1 MTQEAE
7 LADHPKTAVAYF
19 DGAIRPLADAKV
31 SVMTHAFLYG
41 TATFEGIRAYW
52 NAEQEELYVLKL
64 DQHLERL
71 RASSRILMMDP
82 LPEVSALH
90 AIIVELLRQNGYR
103 EDVYIRPSVY
113 KSTEAIGVRL
123 HDLKNDL
130 YVIATPFGNYID
142 VDSGIRCATVA
153 TRRTTDLAI
162 PARAKVVGNYVN
174 SAFSKSEA
182 MLNGHDEA
190 IVLTEAGKVSEGS
203 AENLFLLR
211 GDTLI
216 TPGANDDILEG
227 ITRGA
232 VIEIAREFGL
242 KVSER
247 SIDRSELYI
256 GDELFLC
263 GTGAQISPVIEVDH
277 RAVGTGAIGPVTKR
291 IQERY
296 FAAVHGRVPEYAHW
310 LTPVYGG
317 SGNRS

>member
-1 MTQEAE
+1 MANETKNAI
-7 LADHPKTAVAYF
+7 AYF
-19 DGAIRPLADAKV
+19 EGEFRPLAEAKV
-31 SVMTHAFLYG
+31 NVMTHAFLYG

-52 NAEQEELYVLKL
+52 NAEQGELYALKL

-71 RASSRILMMDP
+71 RASCKILMMDP
-82 LPEVSALH
+82 LPEVAELRK
-90 AIIVELLRQNGYR
+90 IIVELLQKNGYK
-103 EDVYIRPSVY
+103 EDVYVRPSVY

-123 HDLKNDL
+123 HELANNF
-130 YVIATPFGNYID
+130 YVIAIPFGNYID
-142 VDSGIRCATVA
+142 VDNGIRCATVA

-190 IVLTEAGKVSEGS
+190 IVLTESGKVSEGS

-227 ITRGA
+227 ITRAA
-232 VIEIAREFGL
+232 VIEIAREFGI
-242 KVSER
+242 KVAER
-247 SIDRSELYI
+247 LIDRSELYI

-277 RAVGTGAIGPVTKR
+277 RAIGTGAIGPVTKR

-296 FAAVHGRVPEYAHW
+296 FAAVQGRVPEYAHW
-310 LTPVYGG
+310 LTPIYGAAK
-317 SGNRS
+317 SRS

>member
-1 MTQEAE
+1 MANETKAT
-7 LADHPKTAVAYF
+7 LAYF
-19 DGAIRPLADAKV
+19 EGGFRPLADAKV
-31 SVMTHAFLYG
+31 NVMTHAFLYG

-52 NAEQEELYVLKL
+52 NSDQGELYALKL
-64 DQHLERL
+64 DEHLERL
-71 RASSRILMMDP
+71 RASSKILMMNP
-82 LPEVSALH
+82 LPEVAEFRR
-90 AIIVELLRQNGYR
+90 IIIELLQKNGFK

-123 HDLKNDL
+123 HELTNNF
-130 YVIATPFGNYID
+130 YVIAIPFGNYID
-142 VDSGIRCATVA
+142 IDSGIRCATVA
-153 TRRTTDLAI
+153 TRRTSDLAI

-174 SAFSKSEA
+174 SAFSKTEA

-216 TPGANDDILEG
+216 TPGLNDDILEG
-227 ITRGA
+227 ITRAA
-232 VIEIAREFGL
+232 VVEIAREMGL

-277 RAVGTGAIGPVTKR
+277 RAIGSGEIGPITKR

-296 FAAVHGRVPEYAHW
+296 FAAVQGRVPEYSHW
-310 LTPVYGG
+310 LTPIYGTKKG
-317 SGNRS
+317 GA

>member
-1 MTQEAE
+1 LQ
-7 LADHPKTAVAYF
+7 K
-19 DGAIRPLADAKV
+19 
-31 SVMTHAFLYG
+31 
-41 TATFEGIRAYW
+41 
-52 NAEQEELYVLKL
+52 
-64 DQHLERL
+64 
-71 RASSRILMMDP
+71 
-82 LPEVSALH
+82 
-90 AIIVELLRQNGYR
+90 NGFK

-123 HDLKNDL
+123 HELKNNF
-130 YVIATPFGNYID
+130 YVIAIPFGNYID
-142 VDSGIRCATVA
+142 IDSGIRCATVA
-153 TRRTTDLAI
+153 TRRTSDLAI

-174 SAFSKSEA
+174 SAFSKTEA

-216 TPGANDDILEG
+216 TPGLNDDILEG
-227 ITRGA
+227 ITRAA
-232 VIEIAREFGL
+232 VVEIAREMGL
-242 KVSER
+242 KVSDR

-277 RAVGTGAIGPVTKR
+277 RAIGTGAIGPVTKR

-296 FAAVHGRVPEYAHW
+296 FAAVQGRVPEYAHW
-310 LTPVYGG
+310 LTPIYGTKKG
-317 SGNRS
+317 GA

>member
-1 MTQEAE
+1 MGSGESKA
-7 LADHPKTAVAYF
+7 LIAYF
-19 DGAIRPLADAKV
+19 EGAFRPLAESKV
-31 SVMTHAFLYG
+31 SVISHAFLYG

-52 NAEQEELYVLKL
+52 NAEQGELYALKL
-64 DQHLERL
+64 DEHLERL
-71 RASSRILMMDP
+71 RASSKILMMDP
-82 LPEVSALH
+82 LPNVSELRK
-90 AIIVELLRQNGYR
+90 IIIELLRVNGFQ

-123 HDLKNDL
+123 HELANNT
-130 YVIATPFGNYID
+130 YVVAMPFGNYID

-153 TRRTTDLAI
+153 TRRTADLAI

-174 SAFSKSEA
+174 SALSKTEA
-182 MLNGHDEA
+182 VLNGHDEA
-190 IVLTEAGKVSEGS
+190 IVLTETGKVSEGS

-211 GDTLI
+211 GNTLI
-216 TPGANDDILEG
+216 TPGLSDDILEG
-227 ITRGA
+227 ITRAA
-232 VIEIAREFGL
+232 VVEIAREAGL

-277 RAVGTGAIGPVTKR
+277 RKIGSGEIGPITKR

-296 FAAVHGRVPEYAHW
+296 FAAVHGRVPEYKHW
-310 LTPVYGG
+310 LTPIYGA
-317 SGNRS
+317 SGGGA

>member
-1 MTQEAE
+1 MANETKSAI
-7 LADHPKTAVAYF
+7 AYF
-19 DGAIRPLADAKV
+19 EGEFRPLADAKV
-31 SVMTHAFLYG
+31 NVMTHAFLYG

-52 NAEQEELYVLKL
+52 NADQGELYALKL
-64 DQHLERL
+64 NEHLERL
-71 RASSRILMMDP
+71 RASSKILMMNP
-82 LPEVSALH
+82 LPEVAELRT
-90 AIIVELLRQNGYR
+90 IIIELLQQNGFK

-123 HDLKNDL
+123 HELKNNF
-130 YVIATPFGNYID
+130 YVIAIPFGNYID
-142 VDSGIRCATVA
+142 IDSGIRCATVA
-153 TRRTTDLAI
+153 TRRTSDLAI

-174 SAFSKSEA
+174 SAFSKTEA

-190 IVLTEAGKVSEGS
+190 IVLTESGKVSEGS

-216 TPGANDDILEG
+216 TPGLNDDILEG
-227 ITRGA
+227 ITRAA
-232 VIEIAREFGL
+232 VVEIAREMGL

-277 RAVGTGAIGPVTKR
+277 RAIGSGEIGPITKR

-296 FAAVHGRVPEYAHW
+296 FAAVQGRVPEYSHW
-310 LTPVYGG
+310 LTPIYGAKKG
-317 SGNRS
+317 GA

>member
-1 MTQEAE
+1 MANEMKNAI
-7 LADHPKTAVAYF
+7 AYF
-19 DGAIRPLADAKV
+19 EGEFRPLADAKV
-31 SVMTHAFLYG
+31 NVMTHAFLYG

-52 NAEQEELYVLKL
+52 NAEQGELYALKL
-64 DQHLERL
+64 DQHLQRL
-71 RASSRILMMDP
+71 RASCKILMMDP
-82 LPEVSALH
+82 LPEVAELRK
-90 AIIVELLRQNGYR
+90 IIVELLQKNGFK
-103 EDVYIRPSVY
+103 EDVYVRPSVY

-123 HDLKNDL
+123 HDLANNF
-130 YVIATPFGNYID
+130 YVIAIPFGNYID
-142 VDSGIRCATVA
+142 VDNGIRCATVA

-211 GDTLI
+211 GETLI

-227 ITRGA
+227 ITRAA

-242 KVSER
+242 KVVER

-263 GTGAQISPVIEVDH
+263 GTGAQISPVIKVDH
-277 RAVGTGAIGPVTKR
+277 RAIGTGAIGPVTKR

-296 FAAVHGRVPEYAHW
+296 FAAVQGRVLEYAHW
-310 LTPVYGG
+310 LTPIYGAAK
-317 SGNRS
+317 SRS

>member
-1 MTQEAE
+1 M
-7 LADHPKTAVAYF
+7 
-19 DGAIRPLADAKV
+19 
-31 SVMTHAFLYG
+31 
-41 TATFEGIRAYW
+41 
-52 NAEQEELYVLKL
+52 
-64 DQHLERL
+64 
-71 RASSRILMMDP
+71 
-82 LPEVSALH
+82 
-90 AIIVELLRQNGYR
+90 
-103 EDVYIRPSVY
+103 
-113 KSTEAIGVRL
+113 
-123 HDLKNDL
+123 KNDL

>member
-1 MTQEAE
+1 MANETKA
-7 LADHPKTAVAYF
+7 AIAYF
-19 DGAIRPLADAKV
+19 EGGFCPLADAKV
-31 SVMTHAFLYG
+31 NVMTHAFLYG

-52 NAEQEELYVLKL
+52 NADQGELYALKL
-64 DQHLERL
+64 NEHLERL
-71 RASSRILMMDP
+71 RASSKILMMNP
-82 LPEVSALH
+82 LPEVAELRT
-90 AIIVELLRQNGYR
+90 IIIELLQKNSYK

-123 HDLKNDL
+123 HELKNNF
-130 YVIATPFGNYID
+130 YVIAIPFGNYID
-142 VDSGIRCATVA
+142 IDSGIRCATVA
-153 TRRTTDLAI
+153 TRRTSDLAI

-174 SAFSKSEA
+174 SAFSKTEA

-190 IVLTEAGKVSEGS
+190 IVLTESGKVSEGS

-216 TPGANDDILEG
+216 TPGLNDDILEG
-227 ITRGA
+227 ITRAA
-232 VIEIAREFGL
+232 VVEIAREMGL

-277 RAVGTGAIGPVTKR
+277 RAIGSGEIGPITKR

-296 FAAVHGRVPEYAHW
+296 FAAVQGRVPEYSHW
-310 LTPVYGG
+310 LTPIYGTKKG
-317 SGNRS
+317 GA

>member
-1 MTQEAE
+1 MANDT
-7 LADHPKTAVAYF
+7 TAAIAYF
-19 DGAIRPLADAKV
+19 EGAFRPLADAKV
-31 SVMTHAFLYG
+31 NVMTHAFLYG

-52 NAEQEELYVLKL
+52 NAEQGELYALKL

-71 RASSRILMMDP
+71 RASCKILMMDP
-82 LPEVSALH
+82 LPEVAELRK
-90 AIIVELLRQNGYR
+90 IIVELLQKNGYK
-103 EDVYIRPSVY
+103 EDVYVRPSVY
-113 KSTEAIGVRL
+113 KSTAAIGVRL
-123 HDLKNDL
+123 HGLENSL
-130 YVIATPFGNYID
+130 YVIAVPFGNYID

-153 TRRTTDLAI
+153 TRRTADLAI

-216 TPGANDDILEG
+216 TPGTSDDILEG
-227 ITRGA
+227 ITRAA
-232 VIEIAREFGL
+232 VMEIAREMGI
-242 KVSER
+242 KVAER

-277 RAVGTGAIGPVTKR
+277 RAIGSGAIGPVTKK

-296 FAAVHGRVPEYAHW
+296 FAAVHGRVPEYSRW
-310 LTPVYGG
+310 LTPIYGNG
-317 SGNRS
+317 KSGA

>member
-1 MTQEAE
+1 
-7 LADHPKTAVAYF
+7 
-19 DGAIRPLADAKV
+19 
-31 SVMTHAFLYG
+31 
-41 TATFEGIRAYW
+41 
-52 NAEQEELYVLKL
+52 
-64 DQHLERL
+64 
-71 RASSRILMMDP
+71 ASCKILMMDP
-82 LPEVSALH
+82 LPEVAELRK
-90 AIIVELLRQNGYR
+90 IIVELLQKNGYK
-103 EDVYIRPSVY
+103 EDVYVRPSVY

-123 HDLKNDL
+123 HELANNF
-130 YVIATPFGNYID
+130 YVIAIPFGNYID
-142 VDSGIRCATVA
+142 VDNGIRCATVA
-153 TRRTTDLAI
+153 TRRTADLAI

-227 ITRGA
+227 ITRAA
-232 VIEIAREFGL
+232 VIEIAREFGI
-242 KVSER
+242 KVAER

-277 RAVGTGAIGPVTKR
+277 RAIGTGAIGPVTKR

-296 FAAVHGRVPEYAHW
+296 FAAVQGRVPEYAHW
-310 LTPVYGG
+310 LTPIYGAAK
-317 SGNRS
+317 SRS

>member
-1 MTQEAE
+1 MASSETKA
-7 LADHPKTAVAYF
+7 PIAYF
-19 DGAIRPLADAKV
+19 EGGFRPLVEAKV
-31 SVMTHAFLYG
+31 NVMTHAFLYG

-52 NAEQEELYVLKL
+52 NADQGELYALKL
-64 DQHLERL
+64 NEHLERL
-71 RASSRILMMDP
+71 RASSKILMMNP
-82 LPEVSALH
+82 LPEVADLRE
-90 AIIVELLRQNGYR
+90 IIIELLQKNGFK

-123 HDLKNDL
+123 HELKNNF
-130 YVIATPFGNYID
+130 YVIAIPFGNYID
-142 VDSGIRCATVA
+142 IDSGIRCATVA
-153 TRRTTDLAI
+153 TRRTSDLAI

-174 SAFSKSEA
+174 SAFSKTEA

-216 TPGANDDILEG
+216 TPGLNDDILEG
-227 ITRGA
+227 ITRAA
-232 VIEIAREFGL
+232 VVEIARELGL

-263 GTGAQISPVIEVDH
+263 GTGAQISPVTQVDH
-277 RAVGTGAIGPVTKR
+277 RAIGSGEIGPITKR

-296 FAAVHGRVPEYAHW
+296 FAAVQGRVPEYSHW
-310 LTPVYGG
+310 LTPIYGTKKG
-317 SGNRS
+317 GA

>member
-1 MTQEAE
+1 MANETKNAI
-7 LADHPKTAVAYF
+7 AYF
-19 DGAIRPLADAKV
+19 EGEFRPLADAKV
-31 SVMTHAFLYG
+31 NVMTHAFLYG

-52 NAEQEELYVLKL
+52 NAEQGELYALKL

-71 RASSRILMMDP
+71 RASCKILMMDP
-82 LPEVSALH
+82 LPEVAELRK
-90 AIIVELLRQNGYR
+90 IIVELLQKNGYK
-103 EDVYIRPSVY
+103 EDVYVRPSVY

-123 HDLKNDL
+123 HELANNF
-130 YVIATPFGNYID
+130 YVIAIPFGNYID
-142 VDSGIRCATVA
+142 VDNGIRCATVA

-190 IVLTEAGKVSEGS
+190 IVLTEDGKVSEGS

-211 GDTLI
+211 GNSLI

-227 ITRGA
+227 ITRAA
-232 VIEIAREFGL
+232 VIEIAREFGI
-242 KVSER
+242 KVVER

-263 GTGAQISPVIEVDH
+263 GTGAQISPVIKVDH
-277 RAVGTGAIGPVTKR
+277 RPIGTGAIGPVTKR

-296 FAAVHGRVPEYAHW
+296 FAAVQGRVPEYAHW
-310 LTPVYGG
+310 LTPIYGAAK
-317 SGNRS
+317 SRS

>member
-1 MTQEAE
+1 MANETTGAI
-7 LADHPKTAVAYF
+7 AYF
-19 DGAIRPLADAKV
+19 EGAFRPLADAKV
-31 SVMTHAFLYG
+31 NVMTHAFLYG

-52 NAEQEELYVLKL
+52 NAEQGELYALKL

-71 RASSRILMMDP
+71 RASCKIMMMDP
-82 LPEVSALH
+82 LPEVAELRK
-90 AIIVELLRQNGYR
+90 IIVELLQKNGYK
-103 EDVYIRPSVY
+103 EDVYVRPSVY
-113 KSTEAIGVRL
+113 KSTAAIGVRL
-123 HDLKNDL
+123 HGLENSL
-130 YVIATPFGNYID
+130 YVIAVPFGNYID

-153 TRRTTDLAI
+153 TRRTADLAI

-216 TPGANDDILEG
+216 TPGTSDDILEG
-227 ITRGA
+227 ITRAA
-232 VIEIAREFGL
+232 VMEIAREMGI
-242 KVSER
+242 KVAER

-277 RAVGTGAIGPVTKR
+277 RAIGSGAIGPVTKK

-296 FAAVHGRVPEYAHW
+296 FAAVHGRVPEYSRW
-310 LTPVYGG
+310 LTPIYGNG
-317 SGNRS
+317 KSGA

>member
-1 MTQEAE
+1 
-7 LADHPKTAVAYF
+7 
-19 DGAIRPLADAKV
+19 
-31 SVMTHAFLYG
+31 
-41 TATFEGIRAYW
+41 
-52 NAEQEELYVLKL
+52 
-64 DQHLERL
+64 
-71 RASSRILMMDP
+71 MMDP

>member
-1 MTQEAE
+1 MANETKNAI
-7 LADHPKTAVAYF
+7 AYF
-19 DGAIRPLADAKV
+19 EGEFRPLADARV
-31 SVMTHAFLYG
+31 NVMTHAFLYG

-52 NAEQEELYVLKL
+52 NAEQGELYALKL

-71 RASSRILMMDP
+71 RASCKILMMDP
-82 LPEVSALH
+82 LPEVAELRK
-90 AIIVELLRQNGYR
+90 IIVELLQKNSYK
-103 EDVYIRPSVY
+103 EDVYVRPSVY

-123 HDLKNDL
+123 HDLENKL
-130 YVIATPFGNYID
+130 YVIAIPFGNYID
-142 VDSGIRCATVA
+142 IDSGIRCATVA

-227 ITRGA
+227 ITRAA
-232 VIEIAREFGL
+232 VIEIAREFGI
-242 KVSER
+242 KVVER

-277 RAVGTGAIGPVTKR
+277 RAIGTGAIGPVTKR

-296 FAAVHGRVPEYAHW
+296 FAAVQGRVPEYAHW
-310 LTPVYGG
+310 LTPIYGAAK
-317 SGNRS
+317 

>member
-1 MTQEAE
+1 MTSSEVKG
-7 LADHPKTAVAYF
+7 PIAYF
-19 DGAIRPLADAKV
+19 EGGFRPLADAKV
-31 SVMTHAFLYG
+31 NVMTHAFLYG

-52 NAEQEELYVLKL
+52 NADQGELYALKL
-64 DQHLERL
+64 NEHLERL
-71 RASSRILMMDP
+71 RASSKILMMNP
-82 LPEVSALH
+82 LPEVAELRS
-90 AIIVELLRQNGYR
+90 IVIELLQKSNFK
-103 EDVYIRPSVY
+103 EDVYIRPSIY

-123 HDLKNDL
+123 HDLKNNF
-130 YVIATPFGNYID
+130 YVIAIPFGNYID

-153 TRRTTDLAI
+153 TRRTSDLAI

-174 SAFSKSEA
+174 SAFSKTEA

-211 GDTLI
+211 GNTLI
-216 TPGANDDILEG
+216 TPGLNDDILEG
-227 ITRGA
+227 ITRAA
-232 VIEIAREFGL
+232 VVEIAREMGL

-256 GDELFLC
+256 ADELFLC

-277 RAVGTGAIGPVTKR
+277 RAIGSGEIGPITKR

-296 FAAVHGRVPEYAHW
+296 FAAVQGRVPEYSHW
-310 LTPVYGG
+310 LTPIYGTKKAG
-317 SGNRS
+317 A

>member
-1 MTQEAE
+1 MASSETKA
-7 LADHPKTAVAYF
+7 PIAYF
-19 DGAIRPLADAKV
+19 EGGVRPLADAKV
-31 SVMTHAFLYG
+31 NVMTHAFLYG

-52 NAEQEELYVLKL
+52 NADQGELYALKL
-64 DQHLERL
+64 NEHLERL
-71 RASSRILMMDP
+71 RASSKILMMNP
-82 LPEVSALH
+82 LPEVAELRT
-90 AIIVELLRQNGYR
+90 IIIDLLQQNGFR

-123 HDLKNDL
+123 HELKNNF
-130 YVIATPFGNYID
+130 YVIAIPFGNYID
-142 VDSGIRCATVA
+142 IDSGIRCATVA
-153 TRRTTDLAI
+153 TRRTSDLAI

-174 SAFSKSEA
+174 SAFSKTEA

-190 IVLTEAGKVSEGS
+190 IVLTESGKVSEGS

-216 TPGANDDILEG
+216 TPGLNDDILEG
-227 ITRGA
+227 ITRAA
-232 VIEIAREFGL
+232 VVEIAREMRL

-256 GDELFLC
+256 SDELFLC

-277 RAVGTGAIGPVTKR
+277 RAIGSGEIGPITKR

-296 FAAVHGRVPEYAHW
+296 FAAVQGRVPEYSHW
-310 LTPVYGG
+310 LTPIYGTKKG
-317 SGNRS
+317 GA

>member
-1 MTQEAE
+1 MANETNAA
-7 LADHPKTAVAYF
+7 LAYF
-19 DGAIRPLADAKV
+19 EGGFRPLADAKV
-31 SVMTHAFLYG
+31 NVMTHAFLYG

-52 NAEQEELYVLKL
+52 NADQGELYALKL
-64 DQHLERL
+64 NEHLERL
-71 RASSRILMMDP
+71 RASSKILMMNP
-82 LPEVSALH
+82 LPEVAELRT
-90 AIIVELLRQNGYR
+90 IIIELLQKNGFK

-123 HDLKNDL
+123 HELKNNF
-130 YVIATPFGNYID
+130 YVIAIPFGNYID
-142 VDSGIRCATVA
+142 IDSGIRCATVA
-153 TRRTTDLAI
+153 TRRTSDLAI

-174 SAFSKSEA
+174 SAFSKTEA

-190 IVLTEAGKVSEGS
+190 IVLTESGKVSEGS

-216 TPGANDDILEG
+216 TPGLNDDILEG
-227 ITRGA
+227 ITRAA
-232 VIEIAREFGL
+232 VVDIAREMGL
-242 KVSER
+242 RVSER

-277 RAVGTGAIGPVTKR
+277 RAIGSGEIGPITKR

-296 FAAVHGRVPEYAHW
+296 FAAVQGRVPEYSHW
-310 LTPVYGG
+310 LTPIYGTKKG
-317 SGNRS
+317 GA

>member
-1 MTQEAE
+1 MASSETKA
-7 LADHPKTAVAYF
+7 PFAYF
-19 DGAIRPLADAKV
+19 EGGFRPLADAKV
-31 SVMTHAFLYG
+31 NVMTHAFLYG

-52 NAEQEELYVLKL
+52 NADQGELYALKL
-64 DQHLERL
+64 NEHLERL
-71 RASSRILMMDP
+71 RASSKILMMNP
-82 LPEVSALH
+82 LPEVAELRT
-90 AIIVELLRQNGYR
+90 IIIELLQKNSYK

-123 HDLKNDL
+123 HELKNNF
-130 YVIATPFGNYID
+130 YVIAIPFGNYID
-142 VDSGIRCATVA
+142 IDSGIRCATVA
-153 TRRTTDLAI
+153 TRRTSDLAI

-174 SAFSKSEA
+174 SAFSKTEA

-190 IVLTEAGKVSEGS
+190 IVLTESGKVSEGS

-216 TPGANDDILEG
+216 TPGLNDDILEG
-227 ITRGA
+227 ITRAA
-232 VIEIAREFGL
+232 VVEIAREMGL

-277 RAVGTGAIGPVTKR
+277 RAIGSGEIGPITKR

-296 FAAVHGRVPEYAHW
+296 FAAVQGRVPEYSHW
-310 LTPVYGG
+310 LTPIYGTKKG
-317 SGNRS
+317 GA

>member
-1 MTQEAE
+1 MANET
-7 LADHPKTAVAYF
+7 KNAVAYF
-19 DGAIRPLADAKV
+19 EGEFRPLADAKV
-31 SVMTHAFLYG
+31 NVMTHAFLYG

-52 NAEQEELYVLKL
+52 NAEQGELYALKL

-71 RASSRILMMDP
+71 RASCKILMMDP
-82 LPEVSALH
+82 LPEVAQLRK
-90 AIIVELLRQNGYR
+90 IIVELLQKNGYK
-103 EDVYIRPSVY
+103 EDVYVRPSVY

-123 HDLKNDL
+123 HDLANNF
-130 YVIATPFGNYID
+130 YVIAIPFGNYID
-142 VDSGIRCATVA
+142 VDNGIRCATVA

-211 GDTLI
+211 GDSLI

-227 ITRGA
+227 ITRAA
-232 VIEIAREFGL
+232 VIEIAREFGI
-242 KVSER
+242 KVVER

-263 GTGAQISPVIEVDH
+263 GTGAQISPVIQVDH
-277 RAVGTGAIGPVTKR
+277 RAIGTGAIGPVTKR

-296 FAAVHGRVPEYAHW
+296 FAAVQGRVPEYAHW
-310 LTPVYGG
+310 LTPIYGAAK
-317 SGNRS
+317 SRS

>member
-1 MTQEAE
+1 MANETKSAI
-7 LADHPKTAVAYF
+7 AYF
-19 DGAIRPLADAKV
+19 EGEFRPLADAKV
-31 SVMTHAFLYG
+31 NVMTHAFLYG

-52 NAEQEELYVLKL
+52 NADQGELYALKL
-64 DQHLERL
+64 NEHLERL
-71 RASSRILMMDP
+71 RASSKILMMNP
-82 LPEVSALH
+82 LPEVAELRT
-90 AIIVELLRQNGYR
+90 IIIELLQQNGFK
-103 EDVYIRPSVY
+103 EDAYIRPSVY

-123 HDLKNDL
+123 HELKNNF
-130 YVIATPFGNYID
+130 YVIAIPFGNYID
-142 VDSGIRCATVA
+142 IDSGIRCATVA
-153 TRRTTDLAI
+153 TRRTSDLAI

-174 SAFSKSEA
+174 SAFSKTEA

-190 IVLTEAGKVSEGS
+190 IVLTESGKVSEGS

-216 TPGANDDILEG
+216 TPGLNDDILEG
-227 ITRGA
+227 ITRAA
-232 VIEIAREFGL
+232 VVEIAREMGL

-277 RAVGTGAIGPVTKR
+277 RAIGSGEIGPITKR

-296 FAAVHGRVPEYAHW
+296 FAAVQGRVPEYSHW
-310 LTPVYGG
+310 LTPIYGTKKG
-317 SGNRS
+317 GA

>member
-1 MTQEAE
+1 MASSETKA
-7 LADHPKTAVAYF
+7 PIAYF
-19 DGAIRPLADAKV
+19 DGGFCPLADAKV
-31 SVMTHAFLYG
+31 NVMTHAFLYG

-52 NAEQEELYVLKL
+52 NADQGELYALKL
-64 DQHLERL
+64 NEHLERL
-71 RASSRILMMDP
+71 RASSKILMMNP
-82 LPEVSALH
+82 LPEVAELRT
-90 AIIVELLRQNGYR
+90 IIIELLQKNGFK

-123 HDLKNDL
+123 HELKNNF
-130 YVIATPFGNYID
+130 YVIAIPFGNYID
-142 VDSGIRCATVA
+142 IDSGIRCATVA
-153 TRRTTDLAI
+153 TRRTSDLAI
-162 PARAKVVGNYVN
+162 PARAKAVGNYVN
-174 SAFSKSEA
+174 SAFSKTEA

-216 TPGANDDILEG
+216 TPGLNDDILEG
-227 ITRGA
+227 ITRAA
-232 VIEIAREFGL
+232 VVEIAREMGL

-277 RAVGTGAIGPVTKR
+277 RAIGSGEIGPITKR

-296 FAAVHGRVPEYAHW
+296 FAAVQGRVPEYSHW
-310 LTPVYGG
+310 LTPIYGTKKG
-317 SGNRS
+317 GA

>member
-1 MTQEAE
+1 MANETKNAI
-7 LADHPKTAVAYF
+7 AYF
-19 DGAIRPLADAKV
+19 EGAFRPLADAKV
-31 SVMTHAFLYG
+31 NVMTHAFLYG

-52 NAEQEELYVLKL
+52 NAERGELYALKL

-71 RASSRILMMDP
+71 RASCKILMMDP
-82 LPEVSALH
+82 LPEVVELRK
-90 AIIVELLRQNGYR
+90 IIVELLQKNGYK
-103 EDVYIRPSVY
+103 EDVYVRPSVY

-123 HDLKNDL
+123 HELANNF
-130 YVIATPFGNYID
+130 YVIAIPFGNYID
-142 VDSGIRCATVA
+142 VDNGIRCATVA

-211 GDTLI
+211 GDALI

-227 ITRGA
+227 ITRAA
-232 VIEIAREFGL
+232 VIEIAREFGI
-242 KVSER
+242 KVVER

-277 RAVGTGAIGPVTKR
+277 RPIGTGAIGPVTKR

-296 FAAVHGRVPEYAHW
+296 FAAVQGRVPEYAHW
-310 LTPVYGG
+310 LTPIYGAAK
-317 SGNRS
+317 SRS

>member
-1 MTQEAE
+1 MASSETNA
-7 LADHPKTAVAYF
+7 PIAYF
-19 DGAIRPLADAKV
+19 EGGFRPLADAKV
-31 SVMTHAFLYG
+31 NVMTHAFLYG

-52 NAEQEELYVLKL
+52 NADQGELYALKL
-64 DQHLERL
+64 NEHLERL
-71 RASSRILMMDP
+71 RASSKILMMNP
-82 LPEVSALH
+82 LPEVAELRT
-90 AIIVELLRQNGYR
+90 IIIELLQQNGFK

-123 HDLKNDL
+123 HELKNNF
-130 YVIATPFGNYID
+130 YVIAIPFGNYID
-142 VDSGIRCATVA
+142 IDSGIRCATVA
-153 TRRTTDLAI
+153 TRRTSDLAI

-174 SAFSKSEA
+174 SAFSKTEA

-190 IVLTEAGKVSEGS
+190 IVLTESGKVSEGS

-216 TPGANDDILEG
+216 TPGLNDDILEG
-227 ITRGA
+227 ITRAA
-232 VIEIAREFGL
+232 VVEIAREMGL

-277 RAVGTGAIGPVTKR
+277 RAIGSGEIGPITKR

-296 FAAVHGRVPEYAHW
+296 FAAVQGRVPEYSHW
-310 LTPVYGG
+310 LTPIYGTKKG
-317 SGNRS
+317 GA

>member
-1 MTQEAE
+1 M
-7 LADHPKTAVAYF
+7 ADHPKAVVAYF

-123 HDLKNDL
+123 HELKNDL

>member
-1 MTQEAE
+1 MALSETKA
-7 LADHPKTAVAYF
+7 PIAYF
-19 DGAIRPLADAKV
+19 EGGFRPLSDAKV
-31 SVMTHAFLYG
+31 NVMTHAFLYG

-52 NAEQEELYVLKL
+52 NADQGELYALKL
-64 DQHLERL
+64 NEHLERL
-71 RASSRILMMDP
+71 RASSKILMMNP
-82 LPEVSALH
+82 LPEVAELRT
-90 AIIVELLRQNGYR
+90 IIIELLQKNGYK

-123 HDLKNDL
+123 HELKNNL
-130 YVIATPFGNYID
+130 YVIAIPFGNYID
-142 VDSGIRCATVA
+142 IDSGIRCATVA
-153 TRRTTDLAI
+153 TRRTSDLAI

-174 SAFSKSEA
+174 SAFSKTEA

-190 IVLTEAGKVSEGS
+190 IVLTESGKVSEGS

-216 TPGANDDILEG
+216 TPGLNDDILEG
-227 ITRGA
+227 ITRAA
-232 VIEIAREFGL
+232 VVESAREMGL

-277 RAVGTGAIGPVTKR
+277 RAIGSGEIGPITKR

-296 FAAVHGRVPEYAHW
+296 FAAVQGRVPEYAHW
-310 LTPVYGG
+310 LTPIYGTKKG
-317 SGNRS
+317 GA

>member
-1 MTQEAE
+1 MANETNSAI
-7 LADHPKTAVAYF
+7 AYF
-19 DGAIRPLADAKV
+19 EGGFRPLADAKV
-31 SVMTHAFLYG
+31 NVMTHAFLYG

-52 NAEQEELYVLKL
+52 NADQGELYALKL
-64 DQHLERL
+64 NEHLERL
-71 RASSRILMMDP
+71 RASSKILMMNP
-82 LPEVSALH
+82 LPEVAELRT
-90 AIIVELLRQNGYR
+90 IIIELLQKNGFK

-123 HDLKNDL
+123 HELKNNF
-130 YVIATPFGNYID
+130 YVIAIPFGNYID
-142 VDSGIRCATVA
+142 IDSGIRCATVA
-153 TRRTTDLAI
+153 TRRTSDLAI

-174 SAFSKSEA
+174 SAFSKTEA

-216 TPGANDDILEG
+216 TPGLNEDILEG
-227 ITRGA
+227 ITRAA
-232 VIEIAREFGL
+232 VVEIAREMGL

-277 RAVGTGAIGPVTKR
+277 RAIGSGEIGPITKR

-296 FAAVHGRVPEYAHW
+296 FAAVQGRVPEYSHW
-310 LTPVYGG
+310 LTPIYGTKKG
-317 SGNRS
+317 GA

>member
-1 MTQEAE
+1 MANETKNAI
-7 LADHPKTAVAYF
+7 AYF
-19 DGAIRPLADAKV
+19 EGEFRPLADAKV
-31 SVMTHAFLYG
+31 NVMTHAFLYG
-41 TATFEGIRAYW
+41 TATFEGVRAYW
-52 NAEQEELYVLKL
+52 NAEQGELYALKL

-71 RASSRILMMDP
+71 RASCKILMMDP
-82 LPEVSALH
+82 LPEVAQLRK
-90 AIIVELLRQNGYR
+90 IIVELLQKNGYK
-103 EDVYIRPSVY
+103 EDVYVRPSVY

-123 HDLKNDL
+123 HDLANNF
-130 YVIATPFGNYID
+130 YVIAIPFGNYID
-142 VDSGIRCATVA
+142 VDNGIRCATVA

-227 ITRGA
+227 ITRAA
-232 VIEIAREFGL
+232 VIEIAREFGI
-242 KVSER
+242 KVAER

-277 RAVGTGAIGPVTKR
+277 RAIGTGAIGPVTKR

-296 FAAVHGRVPEYAHW
+296 FAAVQGRVPEYAHW
-310 LTPVYGG
+310 LTPIYGAAK
-317 SGNRS
+317 SRS